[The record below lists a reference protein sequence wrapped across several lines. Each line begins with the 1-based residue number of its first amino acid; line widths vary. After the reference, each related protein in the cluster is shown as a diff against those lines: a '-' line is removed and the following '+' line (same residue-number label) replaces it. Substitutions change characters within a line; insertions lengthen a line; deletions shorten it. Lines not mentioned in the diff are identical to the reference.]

1 MRRARFLLPAALL
14 TVVVALAG
22 CSDSDDGGDDA
33 GGDSEG
39 RAASI
44 AALVESGEYPGDGE
58 QLYRQSCASCHGGD
72 GQGGIGPQLAGVVE
86 DKYSAVDHVAL
97 VLSGRGA
104 MPAFGST
111 LGDDEIAAIV
121 AYERTG
127 LGEG

>member
-1 MRRARFLLPAALL
+1 MRRARTLLPAVVLL
-14 TVVVALAG
+14 LVLALAG
-22 CSDSDDGGDDA
+22 CSDDDSGDDA
-33 GGDSEG
+33 GSDDEG
-39 RAASI
+39 RAATI
-44 AALVESGEYPGDGE
+44 AALVESGEYPSDGE

-72 GQGGIGPQLAGVVE
+72 GQGGVGPQLAGVVE
-86 DKYSAVDHVAL
+86 EKYTPTEHTEL
-97 VLSGRGA
+97 VLSGKGA